1 MDPIDFGYSMK
12 NIPITT
18 KQRYKILLTE
28 KVESVLKRMRWK
40 AIFYEEEMK
49 NNPGSECSQNPD
61 EERPQ
66 QPFFKSRG
74 CPKQM
79 AGMKGFEDDLAKMIG
94 NIKFQRVKS
103 RFQRKL

>member
-1 MDPIDFGYSMK
+1 MKYKMLCTLYIEHFAGSTIYRFSYNAPGSSCALCSRKSNYQERRMDPIDFGYSMK

-49 NNPGSECSQNPD
+49 NNPGVLTEF
-61 EERPQ
+61 R
-66 QPFFKSRG
+66 
-74 CPKQM
+74 
-79 AGMKGFEDDLAKMIG
+79 
-94 NIKFQRVKS
+94 
-103 RFQRKL
+103 